1 MHEFCLFM
9 GRFRGAIG
17 SSLRYFV
24 GKMMPSKF
32 LMFESFPLGTFSVNI
47 IGCFVIG
54 FMGHL
59 AVKKVFGDDFGIFF
73 VTGVLGG
80 FTTFSSYGLDTLK
93 LLQKSQYIEA
103 VSYAL
108 GTNILGLTGVAIGW
122 FLAKNFVGIH

>member
-1 MHEFCLFM
+1 MLSVILLKDDDEFCLFM

-73 VTGVLGG
+73 VTGVLGVLRP
-80 FTTFSSYGLDTLK
+80 F
-93 LLQKSQYIEA
+93 LLM
-103 VSYAL
+103 
-108 GTNILGLTGVAIGW
+108 G
-122 FLAKNFVGIH
+122 

>member
-1 MHEFCLFM
+1 MNLVFLWAAL
-9 GRFRGAIG
+9 GGAIG

-24 GKMMPSKF
+24 SKMMPSKF
-32 LMFESFPLGTFSVNI
+32 LMFESFPLGTFSVNV

-59 AVKKVFGDDFGIFF
+59 AAKKVFGDDFGIFF

-93 LLQKSQYIEA
+93 LLQKSQYLEA
-103 VSYAL
+103 ISYVL
-108 GTNILGLTGVAIGW
+108 GTNLLGLIGVAIGW
-122 FLAKNFVGIH
+122 FLAKNFIGIN